1 MNGARFKQRS
11 RDVGYELY
19 AGINEIISKWS
30 GQDMRVA
37 AKSLCLTQSKFF
49 DIFKKLISKRL

>member
-1 MNGARFKQRS
+1 MNGARFRQRS

-30 GQDMRVA
+30 EQDMRVA
-37 AKSLCLTQSKFF
+37 AKSLCLT
-49 DIFKKLISKRL
+49 